1 MNKKTLISVIVVG
14 LLLVGGIIYLS
25 ITLSNQKK
33 ENKAMQELAE
43 LGQEGNGKRISAVR
57 QSI

>member
-33 ENKAMQELAE
+33 ENKAMQELA
-43 LGQEGNGKRISAVR
+43 
-57 QSI
+57 

>member
-1 MNKKTLISVIVVG
+1 MNKKILIPIILIG
-14 LLLVGGIIYLS
+14 LLLVAGIAYLS

-43 LGQEGNGKRISAVR
+43 LDKKEAVR
-57 QSI
+57 KSI